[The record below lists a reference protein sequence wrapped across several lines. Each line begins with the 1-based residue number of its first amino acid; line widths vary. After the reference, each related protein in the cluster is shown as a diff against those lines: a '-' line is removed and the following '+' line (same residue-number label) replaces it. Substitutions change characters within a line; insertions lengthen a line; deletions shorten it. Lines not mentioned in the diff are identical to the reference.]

1 MKKIILLITVLLS
14 LTVLSSCTEA
24 KRSDDPDL
32 SDYTIVYP
40 ADYSEW
46 KMTEV
51 KLLKEVIEEN
61 SGKEIRIIPDSEETT
76 GKEIILGSTTRKTK
90 YSDTINGFDNA
101 MCYVI
106 GRDEDNIV
114 LGGQNY
120 YSDMRAIYDF
130 IENYLGY
137 DDLTENYG
145 QPVTKTLDT
154 ENITLWEQPSH
165 HIMGTS
171 MSGNHFTHEYQ
182 IKDFA
187 DCNFNLLW
195 ISSAMWTSDHKYEDT
210 FDYGEVRDVA
220 KWCAKYGIEIVIQP
234 NVFPLGYTADFSK
247 CQVFIC
253 DHEEDVIENPCVFG
267 LYVVDEPQEDV
278 MQFRKEELE
287 YCKEKYGQY
296 GWKFYITVYS
306 PWYPSIPEEE
316 QYLYCRLW
324 EEYLYECD
332 ALSFDGYMGHLKSR
346 NIDYCYILETY
357 SSLARE
363 LGQEFYYYIECFGMG
378 QKNLNYTKVLRNN
391 AYFGLCFGSTMTE
404 YFQYGDAGA
413 ADAPE
418 WAGGSLINK
427 DFSINHEYY
436 DYAQKVN
443 EEILKVTDIL
453 KDYEFVGTYTSNTLD
468 EPILRLANPYEH
480 PEEYAT
486 DYLASVWNT
495 PIVFGC
501 YENRENG
508 KKALIVLNF
517 EEINDTPYKE
527 DKDSLYLVFEVSK
540 ENAGKV
546 VIYREGEIFEP
557 DGVMDNKI
565 SIPFGNGSAYLFII
579 G

>member
-1 MKKIILLITVLLS
+1 MKKIILFIAVLLS
-14 LTVLSSCTEA
+14 LILLSACTPG
-24 KRSDDPDL
+24 KRADVPDL

-40 ADYSEW
+40 ENYSEW

-61 SGKEIRIIPDSEETT
+61 SGKEIKIIPDSEKAS
-76 GKEIILGSTTRKTK
+76 GKEIILGSTSRQTK
-90 YSDTINGFDNA
+90 YSDTIKGFDNA
-101 MCYVI
+101 MCYVV
-106 GRDEDNIV
+106 GKDNDNIV

-145 QPVTKTLDT
+145 QPVTKTLDN

-195 ISSAMWTSDHKYEDT
+195 ISSAMWTSDHKYDDV
-210 FDYGEVRDVA
+210 FDYGSVRDVA

-234 NVFPLGYTADFSK
+234 STFPLGYSADFSK
-247 CQVFIC
+247 TKFSIC
-253 DHEEDVIENPCVFG
+253 KNEEDIIENPCVFG
-267 LYVVDEPQEDV
+267 LYVIDEPPEDA
-278 MQFRKEELE
+278 MQFRKDELE
-287 YCKEKYGQY
+287 YCIEKYGKY
-296 GWKFYITVYS
+296 GWKFYITVFS
-306 PWYPSIPEEE
+306 PWYPADPSEEKH
-316 QYLYCRLW
+316 LYYDLW
-324 EEYLYECD
+324 KEYLYDCD
-332 ALSFDGYMGHLKSR
+332 ALSFDGYMQHLESR
-346 NIDYCYILETY
+346 NIDYCYILEAY
-357 SSLARE
+357 ASLARE
-363 LGQEFYYYIECFGMG
+363 LGQEFYYYIECFGIG
-378 QKNLNYTKVLRNN
+378 QKDLNYTKILRNN
-391 AYFGLCFGSTMTE
+391 AYFGLCFGSKMTE
-404 YFQYGDAGA
+404 YFQYGDAGV

-443 EEILKVTDIL
+443 AELMKVTDIL
-453 KDYEFVGTYTSNTLD
+453 KDYEFVGTYTSNPLE
-468 EPILRLANPYEH
+468 EPMLMLEHPYEH

-486 DYLASVWNT
+486 DLLADVWRT

-501 YENRENG
+501 YKNKETG
-508 KKALIVLNF
+508 KKALVAVNF
-517 EEINDTPYKE
+517 DIINDKPYEE
-527 DKDSLYLVFEVSK
+527 DRDSIEILLEFNEQD
-540 ENAGKV
+540 AGKIAV
-546 VIYREGEIFEP
+546 YRDGELTEP
-557 DGVMDNKI
+557 IKIDGNKI
-565 SIPFGNGSAYLFII
+565 QIPFGNGSTYLFVI